1 MTGNGQARVRVT
13 ILGCGSSGGV
23 PRVGGAW
30 GVCDPSE
37 PRNRRTRCSLLVEAY
52 QGTYSHET
60 STVVLIDTSPDLR
73 AQLLAAKVTHIDAVL
88 YTHDHA
94 DQSHGIDDVRAI
106 VYHQRHRIPAYMD
119 EVTSHSLINRFGYIF
134 ETPIGSHY
142 PALLDA
148 QIMPE
153 PGEVL
158 QINGA
163 GGWIGFR
170 VLNQNHGEMNSLGFR
185 FGPVAYCN
193 DCKLLPEA
201 SLAACYGLDLFI
213 VDALR
218 YAPHPSHAHL
228 DQSLAWINTL
238 KPKQAVLTNM
248 HLDLD
253 YKTLC
258 ETLPEGV
265 IPAYDGLYFDLNLDQ

>member
-23 PRVGGAW
+23 PRVGGDW
-30 GVCDPSE
+30 GVCDPND
-37 PRNRRTRCSLLVEAY
+37 PRNYRTRCSLLVEAY

-73 AQLLAAKVTHIDAVL
+73 AQLLAAKVTHIDALL

-94 DQSHGIDDVRAI
+94 DQSHGIDDLRAI
-106 VYHQRHRIPAYMD
+106 VYHQRRRIPTFMD
-119 EVTSHSLINRFGYIF
+119 AATSQSLINRFGYIF
-134 ETPIGSHY
+134 ETPVSSHY

-148 QIMPE
+148 QAMPE
-153 PGEVL
+153 PGQVL
-158 QINGA
+158 QINGE
-163 GGWIGFR
+163 GGSIGFQ
-170 VLNQNHGEMNSLGFR
+170 VLAQNHGDIDSLGFR

-193 DCKLLPEA
+193 DCKLLPDA
-201 SLAACYGLDLFI
+201 SLAACHGLDLFI

-218 YAPHPSHAHL
+218 YTPHPSHAHL
-228 DQSLAWINTL
+228 DQSLAWIETL

-253 YKTLC
+253 YQTLC
-258 ETLPEGV
+258 DALPDGV
-265 IPAYDGLYFDLNLDQ
+265 MPAYDGLYFDLNLEK

>member
-23 PRVGGAW
+23 PRVGGDW
-30 GVCDPSE
+30 GVCDPSD
-37 PRNRRTRCSLLVEAY
+37 PRNYRTRCSLLVEAY

-73 AQLLAAKVTHIDAVL
+73 AQLLAAKVTHIDALL

-94 DQSHGIDDVRAI
+94 DQCHGIDDLRAI
-106 VYHQRHRIPAYMD
+106 VYHQRRRIPAFMD
-119 EVTSHSLINRFGYIF
+119 ANTTKSLKGRFGYIF
-134 ETPIGSHY
+134 ETPAGSLY
-142 PALLDA
+142 PAIMDA
-148 QIMPE
+148 DAMPD
-153 PGEVL
+153 PGQVL

-163 GGWIGFR
+163 GGAIGFE
-170 VLNQNHGEMNSLGFR
+170 VLAQNHGDIDSLGFR
-185 FGPVAYCN
+185 FGSVAYCN
-193 DCKLLPEA
+193 DCKHLPQA
-201 SLAACYGLDLFI
+201 SLAACHGLDLFI

-218 YAPHPSHAHL
+218 YTPHPSHAHL
-228 DQSLAWINTL
+228 DQSLAWIDTL

-253 YKTLC
+253 YQTLC
-258 ETLPEGV
+258 DTLPNGV
-265 IPAYDGLYFDLNLDQ
+265 IPAYDGLYFDLSVG